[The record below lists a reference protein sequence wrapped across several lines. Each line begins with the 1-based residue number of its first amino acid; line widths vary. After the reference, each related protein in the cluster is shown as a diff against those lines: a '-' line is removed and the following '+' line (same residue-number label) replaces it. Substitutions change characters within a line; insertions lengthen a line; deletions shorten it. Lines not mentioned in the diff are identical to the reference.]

1 LIPILLFEKEAA
13 INIKLAQPYVMNS
26 IKDAMKIGEEIGKCE
41 QTFYRPS
48 PDRFP
53 VFLYL
58 RKE

>member
-1 LIPILLFEKEAA
+1 
-13 INIKLAQPYVMNS
+13 MNS